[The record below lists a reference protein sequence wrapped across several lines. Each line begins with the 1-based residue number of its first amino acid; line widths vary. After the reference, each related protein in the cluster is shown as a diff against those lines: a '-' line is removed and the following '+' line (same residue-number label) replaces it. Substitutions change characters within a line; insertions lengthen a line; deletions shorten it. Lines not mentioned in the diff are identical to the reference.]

1 MERDD
6 EAERLA
12 AASRGGDREAFGR
25 LYDLYAKRIYAYL
38 YYRCLDREVA
48 EDLCGA
54 AFLRVLEGLDGFRP
68 ELGCFSGWIYGI
80 ARNAL
85 RDHFRARSRTVSL
98 DEAPDLWDLPQA
110 GPAECAHELEAE
122 NRDLWERLK
131 PYLAALTREQ
141 REIVILRTWDE
152 LPYRDIAAI
161 IGKSEAACKMSYSR
175 ALSLLREAMPLSL
188 LLAFLAAK
196 PPIA

>member
-1 MERDD
+1 MDKQGD

-12 AASRGGDREAFGR
+12 AASRDGDREAFGR

-38 YYRCLDREVA
+38 YYRCLDRECA

-54 AFLRVLEGLDGFRP
+54 VFLRVLENLDGFRP

-85 RDHFRARSRTVSL
+85 RDHFKARARAASL
-98 DEAPDLWDLPQA
+98 VEAEGLWELPD
-110 GPAECAHELEAE
+110 GSCHELEAE
-122 NRDLWERLK
+122 NRDLWERLR
-131 PYLAALTREQ
+131 PHLAALSREQ
-141 REIVILRTWDE
+141 REILILRTWDE

-161 IGKSEAACKMSYSR
+161 LGKSEAACKMSYSR
-175 ALSLLREAMPLSL
+175 ALSFLREAMPLSL
-188 LLAFLAAK
+188 LIAFLAVK